1 VRGKSFETT
10 RYLLGDFPE
19 GDVRVARWTVMTF
32 FEAMDRRDVP
42 TREHAQ
48 AVARLSGLVGLK
60 MGLTTHEMRTLLVGA
75 LLHDVGKIFMPD
87 PILKKPG
94 PLTPEERLI
103 MELHPVAG
111 SRILER
117 SEVPPA
123 AVAPAR
129 HHHERYDGGGYPDGL
144 RGEEIPLAARLV
156 QVADAFDAMT
166 RGRIYRWGIPPAE
179 ALEEIKRNAGTQFDP
194 RVVRVFVAATAN
206 LQRLSLSLAL
216 QSE

>member
-1 VRGKSFETT
+1 MDLK
-10 RYLLGDFPE
+10 
-19 GDVRVARWTVMTF
+19 TF
-32 FEAMDRRDVP
+32 FEAMHRRDAH

-75 LLHDVGKIFMPD
+75 LLHDLGKMFVPD
-87 PILKKPG
+87 PILKKQG
-94 PLTPEERLI
+94 PLTPEERMV

-111 SRILER
+111 SRILEL
-117 SEVPPA
+117 SEVPSA
-123 AVAPAR
+123 AVAAAR

-166 RGRIYRWGIPPAE
+166 QDRVYRWGIAPAE

-194 RVVRVFVAATAN
+194 RVVRAFVAATAN
-206 LQRLSLSLAL
+206 RQRLSLSLAL
-216 QSE
+216 Q

>member
-1 VRGKSFETT
+1 MDLKTC
-10 RYLLGDFPE
+10 
-19 GDVRVARWTVMTF
+19 
-32 FEAMDRRDVP
+32 FEAMHRRDAH
-42 TREHAQ
+42 TWEHAQ
-48 AVARLSGLVGLK
+48 AVARLSGLVGVK
-60 MGLTTHEMRTLLVGA
+60 MGLTTYEIRTLLVGA
-75 LLHDVGKIFMPD
+75 LLHDLGKIFVPD

-94 PLTPEERLI
+94 PLTPEERMI

-111 SRILER
+111 SRILEL

-123 AVAPAR
+123 AVAAAR

-166 RGRIYRWGIPPAE
+166 QDRVYRWGIAPAE

-194 RVVRVFVAATAN
+194 RVVRAFVAATAN
-206 LQRLSLSLAL
+206 RQRSSLSLAL
-216 QSE
+216 Q

>member
-1 VRGKSFETT
+1 
-10 RYLLGDFPE
+10 
-19 GDVRVARWTVMTF
+19 MTF
-32 FEAMDRRDVP
+32 FEAMDRMGVH

-60 MGLTTHEMRTLLVGA
+60 MGLTTHEMRILLVGA

-166 RGRIYRWGIPPAE
+166 QGRIYRWGIPPAE

-216 QSE
+216 Q